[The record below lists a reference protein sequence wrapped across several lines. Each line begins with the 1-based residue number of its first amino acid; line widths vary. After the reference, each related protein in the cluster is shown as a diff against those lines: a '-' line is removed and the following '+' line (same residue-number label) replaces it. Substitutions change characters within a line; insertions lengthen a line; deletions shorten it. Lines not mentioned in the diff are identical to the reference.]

1 MARLAERARILER
14 RWPVVVKRL
23 NAGRM
28 QHRAQASPAEA
39 LASGIVVMTLAR
51 PSPPVRTFGWQ
62 E

>member
-1 MARLAERARILER
+1 MMR
-14 RWPVVVKRL
+14 R
-23 NAGRM
+23 
-28 QHRAQASPAEA
+28 RAQVSPAEA